1 MAEGCC
7 LWPKGLSHSGR
18 VLGCGSWLK
27 GVGVLVVA
35 EGCCLWPKG
44 LSHSGRVLGC
54 GSWLKGVGVLVV
66 AEGCCLWPKGLS
78 QSGVGVWFMAEG
90 CWGVGH
96 G

>member
-27 GVGVLVVA
+27 GVGVLV
-35 EGCCLWPKG
+35 
-44 LSHSGRVLGC
+44 
-54 GSWLKGVGVLVV
+54 
-66 AEGCCLWPKGLS
+66 
-78 QSGVGVWFMAEG
+78 MAEG